1 LVIALWRRWT
11 IGAILYKTALVGA
24 FGTIPALGSL
34 LNNNGADSFTK
45 NFLFPDGG
53 AGQSALSF
61 MNRRWTIGALG
72 TILALVLSGLN
83 GAGSFGKY
91 W

>member
-45 NFLFPDGG
+45 NFCFLM
-53 AGQSALSF
+53 AALD
-61 MNRRWTIGALG
+61 NRRYPL
-72 TILALVLSGLN
+72 
-83 GAGSFGKY
+83 
-91 W
+91 

>member
-1 LVIALWRRWT
+1 MVIVLWRRWI

-45 NFLFPDGG
+45 NFLFPYGG
-53 AGQSALSF
+53 AGQSALSSTK
-61 MNRRWTIGALG
+61 RRWSAL
-72 TILALVLSGLN
+72 LGL
-83 GAGSFGKY
+83 FRR
-91 W
+91 WDLF